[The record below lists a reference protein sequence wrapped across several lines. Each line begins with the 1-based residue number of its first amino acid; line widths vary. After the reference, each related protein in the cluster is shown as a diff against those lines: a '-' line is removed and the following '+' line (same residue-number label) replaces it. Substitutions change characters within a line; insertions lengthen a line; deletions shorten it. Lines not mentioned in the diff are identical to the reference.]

1 MIGNITLGQ
10 YIPGTSAIHRM
21 DPRSK
26 IGWTGMFMVLVFLM
40 ESWPEYLL
48 MAGWTVV
55 LLRLSQV
62 PVRQS
67 LKGLKPLLFLLAFTT
82 LLNLFLIPGRVLV
95 ALGPLTITVEGLQMG
110 VKIFFRLCILV
121 IIASLM
127 TLTTTPMSMTD
138 GLERMMNPLKRLR
151 VPVHEIAMMMSIALR
166 FIPTLLEE
174 TERIMKAQASR
185 GADFDTGNLFKRVK
199 SFVPVLVPLFVSAFK
214 RADELAEAME
224 SRGYR
229 GGEGRTRLKILLF
242 SRVDLEAGLVCMSI
256 LAGFVLV
263 RVLSGLA

>member
-10 YIPGTSAIHRM
+10 YIPGSSVMHRM

-26 IGWTGMFMVLVFLM
+26 IGWTGLFMVLVFLM
-40 ESWPEYLL
+40 DSWPEYLL
-48 MAGWTVV
+48 MAGWTVF
-55 LLRLSQV
+55 LLKLSQV

-67 LKGLKPLLFLLAFTT
+67 LKGLKPLMFLLAFTT
-82 LLNLFLIPGRVLV
+82 LLNLFLIPGRILV
-95 ALGPLTITVEGLQMG
+95 ELGPVAITVEGLQTG
-110 VKIFFRLCILV
+110 IKIFFRLCILV

-185 GADFDTGNLFKRVK
+185 GADFDTGNLFKRVR

-229 GGEGRTRLKILLF
+229 GGEGRTRLKVLLF
-242 SRVDLEAGLVCMSI
+242 TRVDLE
-256 LAGFVLV
+256 
-263 RVLSGLA
+263 SGLACLSILIGFALVRILA

>member
-10 YIPGTSAIHRM
+10 YIPGTSVMHRM

-26 IGWTGMFMVLVFLM
+26 IIWTGAFMVLTFLM
-40 ESWPEYLL
+40 ESWPEYVL
-48 MAGWTVV
+48 MGGLTV
-55 LLRLSQV
+55 LLLLASQV

-82 LLNLFLIPGRVLV
+82 ILNLFLIPGRVLV
-95 ALGPLTITVEGLQMG
+95 PLGPFAITVEGLQMA

-121 IIASLM
+121 VIASLM

-138 GLERMMNPLKRLR
+138 GLERMMNPLKKLH

-185 GADFDTGNLFKRVK
+185 GAEFDTGNLFRRVK

-224 SRGYR
+224 ARGYR
-229 GGEGRTRLKILLF
+229 GGEGRTRLKILKF
-242 SRVDLEAGLVCMSI
+242 TKTDL
-256 LAGFVLV
+256 LAGFFCTGVFAAFVLLHV
-263 RVLSGLA
+263 WMR